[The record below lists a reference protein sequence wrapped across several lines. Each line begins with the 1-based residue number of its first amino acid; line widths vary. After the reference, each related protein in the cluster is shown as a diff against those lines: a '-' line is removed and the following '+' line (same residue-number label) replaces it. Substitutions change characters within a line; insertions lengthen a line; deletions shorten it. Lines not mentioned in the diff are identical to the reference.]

1 MIARLLAFLP
11 GGQVVGLGAT
21 LLALAGKLLKGI
33 FDGVAV
39 CIANPVVFIILGMTF
54 VAGLYEGTRWNMG
67 KVVAA
72 RQEVARMKEDWKR
85 ADAEAQAKLE
95 KALADAD
102 RAEKAA
108 RAAATRAG
116 IGNAQ
121 RMRPATPAPASSGP
135 SLSWFPSLPKSN

>member
-1 MIARLLAFLP
+1 MIARLFAFLP

-21 LLALAGKLLKGI
+21 LLSLAGKLLRGI

-39 CIANPVVFIILGMTF
+39 CIANPVVFIILAMTF
-54 VAGLYEGTRWNMG
+54 LAGLYEGTRWNMG

-72 RQEVARMKEDWKR
+72 RQEVARMKDEWKR

-116 IGNAQ
+116 AGNGQ
-121 RMRPATPAPASSGP
+121 RMRTPAPAPAAPGP
-135 SLSWFPSLPKSN
+135 SLSWFPSLPKSD